1 VPELCLSNSPPMST
15 SRLTELLPQLQDN
28 RQLETFWALKCGRQD
43 LYVKCLWR
51 CLSPNTQAVLDLC
64 IALLDSLSTLLPAT
78 LRECGNLRSSRT
90 GNLGR
95 GRQYLLTIFLLLPR
109 ESSDLDTVLWTR
121 HRLPL
126 RKSRDWGNLRC
137 FLVAVHE
144 LGRGRQCIRDIFAF
158 RN

>member
-1 VPELCLSNSPPMST
+1 MST

>member
-1 VPELCLSNSPPMST
+1 MST

-126 RKSRDWGNLRC
+126 RKSRDWRPQMFSRGGPRTWTRAPVYPRHFC
-137 FLVAVHE
+137 FSKLTSSQYV
-144 LGRGRQCIRDIFAF
+144 
-158 RN
+158 NT